1 MKSDNLEIVCKL
13 RKQKEDKLDDD
24 GDKIII
30 VEHGGDCW
38 LLGNLW

>member
-13 RKQKEDKLDDD
+13 RKQKENKLDDD

-30 VEHGGDCW
+30 VEHGGDSW
-38 LLGNLW
+38 LLGNL